1 MLLYK
6 SEITHMQVKFYS
18 AFGIKEKLKIQETK
32 SILLDF

>member
-6 SEITHMQVKFYS
+6 SEITHVQVKFYR
-18 AFGIKEKLKIQETK
+18 AFGIKEKLKSQGTK